1 MASAHHAVR
10 LEREGAPSDL
20 EGRSIRGGGRAS
32 VEDGKVQGRGFG
44 HDDRFLSGGGADR
57 WIKLIGRGGQR
68 RALASP
74 SAYRSRYEGLRWL
87 GLLERVAPAHATPR
101 GCRPGSVLVGAHDRQ
116 DARGDGGIS
125 GNWRAEF
132 GRAVEIIDF
141 PEVPDAALVD
151 RAEVVFAVW
160 IVVVGEGVEGAN
172 LREQRASLLHR
183 HGFDAGGDEDHAA
196 DKGAAEGVVE
206 GANAFGGGHGCAGH
220 GFAS

>member
-20 EGRSIRGGGRAS
+20 EGRAIRGGGRAS

-87 GLLERVAPAHATPR
+87 GLLERVAPAHATP
-101 GCRPGSVLVGAHDRQ
+101 L
-116 DARGDGGIS
+116 GGL
-125 GNWRAEF
+125 GVA
-132 GRAVEIIDF
+132 GRAQYSSARMIVRTR
-141 PEVPDAALVD
+141 VVTAGSAAS
-151 RAEVVFAVW
+151 
-160 IVVVGEGVEGAN
+160 GEPNSVA
-172 LREQRASLLHR
+172 RS
-183 HGFDAGGDEDHAA
+183 
-196 DKGAAEGVVE
+196 K
-206 GANAFGGGHGCAGH
+206 
-220 GFAS
+220 